1 MKKLLFAAA
10 ATVAL
15 VATTPAL
22 AGGVGVRVGPLGAGV
37 GPSYDRGYDRDSGW
51 RHRERYG
58 YGGASC
64 RTVRER
70 IETPSGR
77 VIFKTHRTCD

>member
-22 AGGVGVRVGPLGAGV
+22 AGGVGVRVGPVGAGV
-37 GPSYDRGYDRDSGW
+37 GPSYDRGW
-51 RHRERYG
+51 RHRDHYG
-58 YGGASC
+58 YGAAEC

-77 VIFKTHRTCD
+77 VIFRTHRTCD

>member
-22 AGGVGVRVGPLGAGV
+22 AGGVGVRVGPVGAGV
-37 GPSYDRGYDRDSGW
+37 GPSYDRGYDRDREGW
-51 RHRERYG
+51 RHRDRYG
-58 YGGASC
+58 YAGSC

-70 IETPSGR
+70 VETPSGR
-77 VIFKTHRTCD
+77 VIFRTHRTCD